1 MLLDTHVWI
10 WAASQEPRKLGP
22 KTQRAIARAATA
34 GTLLV
39 TTASVFEI
47 TALATAG
54 RLRLNQ
60 SAERWIRESIH
71 RGGLRVVD
79 IDADIAIDA
88 GVIPASALA
97 DPVDRLLV
105 ASARAYNVPLVTRDR
120 QIIEYASRSRL
131 VRVNDAT
138 T

>member
-1 MLLDTHVWI
+1 MLLDTHAWI
-10 WAASQEPRKLGP
+10 WAAADESGRLGP
-22 KTQRAIARAATA
+22 KTRRLIARAAAA

-60 SAERWIRESIH
+60 SAEKWIRDSVV

-79 IDADIAIDA
+79 VDMDIAIDA
-88 GVIPASALA
+88 GQIPPSALA
-97 DPVDRLLV
+97 DPIDRMLV
-105 ASARAYNVPLVTRDR
+105 ASARAYDVPLVTRDR
-120 QIIEYASRSRL
+120 QIIDYANRSKL
-131 VRVNDAT
+131 VRVNDAAA
-138 T
+138 

>member
-1 MLLDTHVWI
+1 MLLDTHAWI
-10 WAASQEPRKLGP
+10 WAAADVPGKLGP
-22 KTQRAIARAATA
+22 KTRRAMTRAAGA

-60 SAERWIRESIH
+60 SAERWIRESVA
-71 RGGLRVVD
+71 RGGLRVIDVD
-79 IDADIAIDA
+79 TDIAIDA
-88 GVIPASALA
+88 GAIPASALG

-105 ASARAYNVPLVTRDR
+105 ASARSYDVPLVTRDR
-120 QIIEYASRSRL
+120 QILDYAAHSRL
-131 VRVNDAT
+131 VRVSDAST
-138 T
+138 